1 MNIDIA
7 FTNIHKTFPSLSL
20 YQGLTGKISAGVCTC
35 IVGKN
40 GSGKSTLL
48 KILSGIIKPSAG
60 VVAYMDAKRKLA
72 MEDFRHHA
80 GFLTP
85 DMQFYDMMTAKENLY
100 FFAAMS
106 GIELSD
112 SELVELLAYVQLA
125 GTLGAIKNFSTGMK
139 QRLKIAL
146 LVASKKEVWFLD
158 EPSSNLDEAGRALVK
173 KILFNARSQNRT
185 ILLATN
191 DSVEVGYADDVIRL
205 S

>member
-20 YQGLTGKISAGVCTC
+20 YQGLTGKIPAGVCTC
-35 IVGKN
+35 IVGEN
-40 GSGKSTLL
+40 GSGKSTFL
-48 KILSGIIKPSAG
+48 KILAGIIKPSAG
-60 VVAYMDAKRKLA
+60 FITYMDAKRKLT

-85 DMQFYDMMTAKENLY
+85 DMQFYDTMTAKENLY
-100 FFAAMS
+100 FFTAMS

-112 SELVELLAYVQLA
+112 SELLELLVHVQLA
-125 GTLGAIKNFSTGMK
+125 GDVGAVKNFSTGMK

-146 LVASKKEVWFLD
+146 LLASKKEVWFLD
-158 EPSSNLDEAGRALVK
+158 EPSSNLDKAGRTLIK
-173 KILFNARSQNRT
+173 KMLFNARSQNRT

-191 DSVEVGYADDVIRL
+191 DLVEVGYADDVIQL